1 MNSNEFH
8 LDRSHF
14 PTNEILSNPLEQH
27 EENSFFFFI
36 KSPLKIEI
44 NFIRIFYIFF
54 SPCTLVESFSYS
66 IVYFF
71 NVFLFFAYFVHFQNC
86 TNIVKRESSCIQA
99 EYQCSDGI
107 TCIHRSWVCDG
118 EKDCP
123 SGDDETAPNCQNI
136 TCRADQFQCTDK
148 SCISGH
154 FHCSGKSECS
164 DGSDELNCREFI
176 IIFCPWSVSSLF
188 TNMIFFSS
196 HNSNSS

>member
-1 MNSNEFH
+1 M
-8 LDRSHF
+8 
-14 PTNEILSNPLEQH
+14 
-27 EENSFFFFI
+27 
-36 KSPLKIEI
+36 EI
-44 NFIRIFYIFF
+44 NFIRIFFLYLYS
-54 SPCTLVESFSYS
+54 SPCAVVQSFYPHLLVVCLMLL
-66 IVYFF
+66 I
-71 NVFLFFAYFVHFQNC
+71 FVHLQNC

-123 SGDDETAPNCQNI
+123 AGDDETAPNCQNI

-164 DGSDELNCREFI
+164 DGSDELNCREFTFI
-176 IIFCPWSVSSLF
+176 V
-188 TNMIFFSS
+188 
-196 HNSNSS
+196 